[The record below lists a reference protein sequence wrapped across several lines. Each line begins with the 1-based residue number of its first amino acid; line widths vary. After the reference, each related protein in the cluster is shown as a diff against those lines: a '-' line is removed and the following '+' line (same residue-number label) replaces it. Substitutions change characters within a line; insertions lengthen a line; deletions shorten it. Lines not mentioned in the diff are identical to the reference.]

1 MAKKR
6 PAKKKA
12 APKKKTAKQT
22 DGTCFVVMPFR
33 DPFGLYYNAIIDP
46 AIRKAGLDP
55 LRGDSLFLPTPI
67 MGDIW
72 KMIQDAKVVLAEL
85 TSKNA
90 NVFYELG
97 LAHAIG
103 KPVVLISETME
114 DVPFDLQ
121 ALRVITYDK
130 NDPKWGDK
138 LRAKVIK
145 TLKAAITEPVEAVP
159 PMFRKKVKS
168 QAPPDSE
175 FSLRLSKLERQM
187 TSVKEHELPKTRLS
201 TAPPIICKVVELR
214 NNGFGYNHIADIL
227 HNSGYAENSI
237 KSAIADVS
245 RSYFVDDL

>member
-6 PAKKKA
+6 VAKKKA

-55 LRGDSLFLPTPI
+55 LCGDSLFLPTPI

-103 KPVVLISETME
+103 KPVVLISETMQ

-187 TSVKEHELPKTRLS
+187 ASLRRYEIPTAKVQTNTLIQKVKEEIQELNRKALS
-201 TAPPIICKVVELR
+201 SYRNPPDSM
-214 NNGFGYNHIADIL
+214 A
-227 HNSGYAENSI
+227 
-237 KSAIADVS
+237 
-245 RSYFVDDL
+245 